1 MIKINVSFIQNPIFV
16 IFFIIITFILGC
28 MYQTDVYTKLND
40 LPVDQTFENTIKNV
54 TITNNKNLIQIDVK
68 YSAIFKQTVEN
79 IVNGIMLVGKPKNS
93 NQIITYKNLKSF
105 VEKDVIKFNQ
115 TIDIIGEVELQ
126 VFFYDTPLLDKRVF
140 KITK

>member
-1 MIKINVSFIQNPIFV
+1 
-16 IFFIIITFILGC
+16 